1 MYRTDPGPE
10 EDTSGRPET
19 RMTDRAV
26 VVDTAGSPN
35 ARLRSVPI
43 DSVRWTGGFWRERH
57 RQNCDVTLR
66 RLWELLADPDAGH
79 VLENFRIAAGLA
91 AGEFAGTNWQDEWL
105 YKWLEAAACTWR
117 VTCDPWIEARMDE
130 AIGLIGKA
138 QESDGYVSTQIT
150 VPGKPRFQ
158 EPREHEVHC
167 MGHLLTAG
175 VIHRRV
181 TGSDA
186 LLAIARRTGDFL
198 CRTLGVTVEPCF
210 AHNPSAVMGLVELYR
225 ETGEGRY
232 LDCARL
238 IVDGRGSK
246 PKPGAMF
253 HRGPGIT
260 GTDVI
265 QDRVPL
271 RREQQ
276 VVGHNVFFSYLFA
289 GAADVLLETCDEA
302 LEGALERL
310 WRDLTRRKMSVNG
323 GVSPMGTGLSLRGDP
338 VCEAVGAAYV
348 LPSSEAYNETCG
360 QIGSLLW
367 NYRMLCRSGEARF
380 ADVMELEIYNGILSG
395 IGLDGRSWWYRNALR
410 RYEAGHVEDGHND
423 MAQREE
429 PGRRRICCPSNLVGA
444 SASTA
449 SISSSRCS
457 TFSTSSRSAVTATAC
472 PRSARWCWPSTAATP
487 CASARRSTGT
497 SRTALRHSA

>member
-1 MYRTDPGPE
+1 
-10 EDTSGRPET
+10 
-19 RMTDRAV
+19 
-26 VVDTAGSPN
+26 
-35 ARLRSVPI
+35 
-43 DSVRWTGGFWRERH
+43 
-57 RQNCDVTLR
+57 
-66 RLWELLADPDAGH
+66 
-79 VLENFRIAAGLA
+79 
-91 AGEFAGTNWQDEWL
+91 
-105 YKWLEAAACTWR
+105 
-117 VTCDPWIEARMDE
+117 MDE

-210 AHNPSAVMGLVELYR
+210 AHNPTAVMGLVELYR